1 MKLNKL
7 RIFSFI
13 LVITL
18 MITFIPQGTLKIFA
32 EDSLVEETTELET
45 ETEEDSEE
53 DWIIDDSFLEE
64 IVPPGSDASI
74 NSWLDQPSL
83 YEPVTGPS
91 TVIHDGVF
99 VIQNL
104 GNSNFCMGILND
116 STDAGGTV
124 VQVATTSVTS
134 DFDRSCLFKITRV
147 GDTTRYI
154 IRSMLNNRLILSYN
168 GSKFITKEVSPNDAN
183 VNINDT
189 FIILGSSSG
198 GYTITPYGGT
208 QVIAAPNSTASDTA
222 SAALIKTSSSSAGNR
237 GKWTFI
243 KYVGASKS
251 GISLPISPT
260 NWNYGAKVGT
270 TYTIKLKTWST
281 EIGANT
287 PYLTVHPDYTDMAT
301 YSWNSST
308 YTLTITPTKE
318 GPIGIRSIIRRDGT
332 TTAFRTYK
340 SVYSVVPDLNGDT
353 AFIQNVGT
361 SKYIDLESASTVEGG
376 IIQQWSFHTGTQAQW
391 IFEVAYGGLFYIKS
405 VRSGMYVGV
414 DPNNTASVKQYATK
428 NTYTQW
434 RLKKTSSGNFAFY
447 CYALESSGLVLSTP
461 LSTNANG
468 DNLTMLAYT
477 NDSNYRD
484 EWYFLNYS
492 QIPNITMDI
501 EEQTT
506 ADFSKIKNFSSS
518 PTNFQYTILKGSAY
532 VSVNNSTGI
541 ITALKAGDAYI
552 KAVHKSIEAAFIF
565 KVKVRKN
572 AIIIVPGIMGTTL
585 IAGENNI
592 SYAEGTV
599 RWGEQL
605 LSELNNGNLSEIQVV
620 ERILSLQCDEAGD
633 STNDVVPYNDLYG
646 VYDTYRPLYESLYQE
661 HNNKYEICFFPY
673 DWRLSCEKS
682 AHKLNEFIANNQ
694 YDKVVLVCHSMGGL
708 VASSYISLG
717 ASQRDKTQMVITLGS
732 PLLGTP
738 DMPYKWGSGLLG
750 MANYD
755 GYYEWASELF
765 NMISQRSDPV
775 DGLLCHF
782 ESVYELFPSE
792 AYFDSNYGNRNYL
805 ITSFLGTTS
814 NVVSFDHTQEVLEQN
829 LLFYYEDF
837 ANKAQDFHE
846 SLFVN
851 GEHIT
856 SLVNTYYISGYNINT
871 VYKIEY
877 NSLTW
882 SSNNE
887 NIGDGTVPTWS
898 ATLGDKY
905 DSKTFFA
912 KNINHTSLVSDGEVM
927 QFINGLIN
935 NNTSIVSYNKI
946 KSNMD

>member
-1 MKLNKL
+1 MKIKNISK
-7 RIFSFI
+7 IFSFI
-13 LVITL
+13 LVIALT
-18 MITFIPQGTLKIFA
+18 ITFIPQGTLKIFA

-64 IVPPGSDASI
+64 IVPPGSDVSI
-74 NSWLDQPSL
+74 NNWLDDPSL
-83 YEPVTGPS
+83 YEPIGGGLSYLPN
-91 TVIHDGVF
+91 GVYAINNF
-99 VIQNL
+99 
-104 GNSNFCMGILND
+104 GNSGFCAGILND

-124 VQVATTSVTS
+124 VQVSATNVTS

-147 GDTTRYI
+147 GETTRYI

-168 GSKFITKEVSPNDAN
+168 GSKFVTKEVSPNDAN

-222 SAALIKTSSSSAGNR
+222 GAALVKTSSSSAGNR
-237 GKWTFI
+237 GKWSFT

-361 SKYIDLESASTVEGG
+361 SKYIDLESASMVEGG

-428 NTYTQW
+428 NSYTQW

-484 EWYFLNYS
+484 EWKIEGKILNSVPTSLRSNDNHLCIPCAITNIAGYWSKNGYS
-492 QIPNITMDI
+492 QFGCSTSTQQENVAKAVQAKMIQDSGSSTGHKANNNM
-501 EEQTT
+501 QYGFNY
-506 ADFSKIKNFSSS
+506 FSHTENNKTYILSSQAIWQNNSNFSIE
-518 PTNFQYTILKGSAY
+518 TI
-532 VSVNNSTGI
+532 I
-541 ITALKAGDAYI
+541 
-552 KAVHKSIEAAFIF
+552 
-565 KVKVRKN
+565 
-572 AIIIVPGIMGTTL
+572 
-585 IAGENNI
+585 
-592 SYAEGTV
+592 
-599 RWGEQL
+599 
-605 LSELNNGNLSEIQVV
+605 SELNANRPVMIGFASGNGSPYSNHMTVCTGYDFVGNDFYVYVSDAHTSTYQKHLFNGN
-620 ERILSLQCDEAGD
+620 
-633 STNDVVPYNDLYG
+633 TYNDFIG
-646 VYDTYRPLYESLYQE
+646 IV
-661 HNNKYEICFFPY
+661 KCVI
-673 DWRLSCEKS
+673 S
-682 AHKLNEFIANNQ
+682 AN
-694 YDKVVLVCHSMGGL
+694 
-708 VASSYISLG
+708 
-717 ASQRDKTQMVITLGS
+717 
-732 PLLGTP
+732 
-738 DMPYKWGSGLLG
+738 
-750 MANYD
+750 
-755 GYYEWASELF
+755 
-765 NMISQRSDPV
+765 
-775 DGLLCHF
+775 
-782 ESVYELFPSE
+782 
-792 AYFDSNYGNRNYL
+792 
-805 ITSFLGTTS
+805 
-814 NVVSFDHTQEVLEQN
+814 
-829 LLFYYEDF
+829 
-837 ANKAQDFHE
+837 
-846 SLFVN
+846 
-851 GEHIT
+851 
-856 SLVNTYYISGYNINT
+856 
-871 VYKIEY
+871 
-877 NSLTW
+877 
-882 SSNNE
+882 
-887 NIGDGTVPTWS
+887 
-898 ATLGDKY
+898 
-905 DSKTFFA
+905 
-912 KNINHTSLVSDGEVM
+912 
-927 QFINGLIN
+927 
-935 NNTSIVSYNKI
+935 
-946 KSNMD
+946 